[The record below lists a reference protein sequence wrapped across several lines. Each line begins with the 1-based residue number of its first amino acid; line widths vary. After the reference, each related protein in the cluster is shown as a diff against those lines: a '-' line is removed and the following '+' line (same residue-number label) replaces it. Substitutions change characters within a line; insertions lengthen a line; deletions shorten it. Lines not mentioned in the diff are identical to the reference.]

1 MSLIGQYFQIRDD
14 YINIAS
20 AKASLSFTI
29 LQPPSLTTKLQYH
42 TEKGFAED
50 LDEGKYTLPVIHL
63 LQHTSQPRFLESLLS
78 ERSRRGSMPLHHK
91 KLVLAEMDKSGSLKY
106 TEEFLGKYEAGVYRL
121 LENIE
126 GKTGEKNFILR
137 FLLDRLNLKN
147 S

>member
-1 MSLIGQYFQIRDD
+1 
-14 YINIAS
+14 
-20 AKASLSFTI
+20 
-29 LQPPSLTTKLQYH
+29 
-42 TEKGFAED
+42 
-50 LDEGKYTLPVIHL
+50 
-63 LQHTSQPRFLESLLS
+63 
-78 ERSRRGSMPLHHK
+78 MPLHQK

-106 TEEFLGKYEAGVYRL
+106 TEEFLGRYEAEVYRL